1 MPQIQI
7 VSYSELDTF
16 RQCNLKHLLAYK
28 QRWTKHKDED
38 SALGKGS
45 MWHAVM
51 EAHHLVLMQE
61 QKDANYRTPS
71 PGDQRLILAKAR
83 DAIRPHIMD
92 EQGNQTPTQALIE
105 WMYDGY
111 VEFHGIDD
119 EWITVGVEL
128 PAQVPLPWPDGRP
141 SHYHLKLKMDRLVR
155 SKRDGQLWIEDHK
168 SGANKPSQF
177 ELQLDDQ
184 FGLYTW
190 AVAIPLGQKVM
201 GSMHT
206 YCRTT
211 QNTGDRPEETW
222 PKGKKYKPQT
232 LEDRNERFYLNRSDR
247 ELKALADDAFAAA
260 RNAYPPKGMQLPLYS
275 APDVRNCG
283 WKCDFKEAHLMLREG
298 LSIEHVMKAEGFH
311 QDFTRH

>member
-16 RQCNLKHLLAYK
+16 RQCPLKHLLSYK
-28 QRWTKHKDED
+28 QRWTKEKAED
-38 SALGKGS
+38 SALGKGTL
-45 MWHAVM
+45 WHNAL
-51 EAHHLVLMQE
+51 EQHHLVLQRHQQE
-61 QKDANYRTPS
+61 RNYRTPS
-71 PGDQRLILAKAR
+71 PGDQRLILGEAK
-83 DAIRPHIMD
+83 DAAMTKLAD
-92 EQGNQTPTQALIE
+92 ADGNQSETQELME
-105 WMYDGY
+105 WVYDGY
-111 VEFHGIDD
+111 VEFYGVDD
-119 EWITVGVEL
+119 EWMILGVEMA
-128 PAQVPLPWPDGRP
+128 AQVPLPWPDGRP
-141 SHYHLKLKMDRLVR
+141 SHYHIKMKLDRLVR

-168 SGANKPSQF
+168 SGANKPTEF

-190 AVAIPLGQKVM
+190 ALKFPLGQPVI
-201 GSMHT
+201 GSMHS
-206 YCRTT
+206 YSRTT
-211 QNTGDRPEETW
+211 QNTGDRDPSTW

-275 APDVRNCG
+275 APDIRNCG

-298 LSIEHVMKAEGFH
+298 LTINHVMKAEGFH